1 MPGGSTG
8 RVPPCVREVLER
20 EERERRGVR
29 RADGRCGEGVV
40 CEGLDAGDGW
50 RSDYPSP
57 SEDAAPPGAPYAAE
71 KFDLGQNKKRKD
83 KMKTEY
89 IFPSVLIALD
99 VAASIP
105 YAVKCNWRMMVYW
118 LAAATLTACVTYT
131 GGKA

>member
-1 MPGGSTG
+1 MSGGNTS

-57 SEDAAPPGAPYAAE
+57 SEDAAQTEAGNT
-71 KFDLGQNKKRKD
+71 KQVHLGQNKTKGTHNGKD
-83 KMKTEY
+83 KRVR
-89 IFPSVLIALD
+89 IDIILRLQD
-99 VAASIP
+99 
-105 YAVKCNWRMMVYW
+105 
-118 LAAATLTACVTYT
+118 
-131 GGKA
+131 G